1 MLILKGNSGKSVLAN
16 IILSETYSRSFEY
29 NDYPVMHGSV
39 CLDSTKHSLEDF
51 KECIVEWHNNNVYP
65 DEHLDYLIIYTNQSE
80 ESLTDFIDW
89 LSKNVWSLH
98 YKDAI
103 VMCK

>member
-1 MLILKGNSGKSVLAN
+1 MLIIKGNSDKNVLAT
-16 IILSETYSRSFEY
+16 IILSETYSRCFVY
-29 NDYPVMHGSV
+29 DDYPLIYGSIS
-39 CLDSTKHSLEDF
+39 LDSTKHSLEDF
-51 KECIVEWHNNNVYP
+51 KECLTEFHTDNVYP
-65 DEHLDYLIIYTNQSE
+65 DEHFDYLIIYTNQSE

-89 LSKNVWSLH
+89 LNKNVRLLH